1 LVFEF
6 VSDLGFS
13 GFEFWLFKNAAIK
26 YFVSNKK
33 KMRKIKAKVA
43 VGLSGGVDSSVAAA
57 LLSQQGYEVYGVTME
72 IYDGSV
78 DLQEAAKHACYGP
91 GEKEDVASAAAVCEK
106 LKIPF
111 QTIDLRR
118 EYKSL
123 VIDYF
128 KEQYLKGKTPNPC
141 VVCNQKLKFGFLLE
155 KARKAGLEFDYF
167 ATGHYAR
174 IVRRADRFLLKRAAD
189 RSKDQTY
196 FLYGLTAGQLAH
208 TLFPVGDLIKPRIRD
223 MARTLGLETADREE
237 SQDFID
243 GGDYSIL
250 FDPGEIK
257 AGEIVDEEDHVLG
270 RHRGIIYYTV
280 GQRRGLGIAS
290 HRPLYVKQIDAATNR
305 IIVSHHEHRSQGLV
319 AGDLNLI
326 GVDRI
331 DEPLEVQVKIRLR
344 HKEAD
349 ATVYPPEQNQTRI
362 IFKEPQ
368 MSVTPGQS
376 AVIYTDDMV
385 LGGGII
391 TAAL

>member
-1 LVFEF
+1 MNH
-6 VSDLGFS
+6 
-13 GFEFWLFKNAAIK
+13 KRI
-26 YFVSNKK
+26 
-33 KMRKIKAKVA
+33 KVA
-43 VGLSGGVDSSVAAA
+43 VGLSGGVDSSVAVA
-57 LLSQQGYEVYGVTME
+57 LLSEQGYRVCGITME

-78 DLQEAAKHACYGP
+78 NLQGAAKHACYGP
-91 GEKEDVASAAAVCEK
+91 GEKEDVESAAAVCEK

-111 QTIDLRR
+111 QVIDLRQ
-118 EYKSL
+118 EYKSV

-128 KEQYLKGKTPNPC
+128 KEEYLKGKTPNPC

-155 KARKAGLEFDYF
+155 KAQKTGLDFDYF

-174 IVRRADRFLLKRAAD
+174 IVRTGNRFLLKRAVD

-208 TLFPVGDLIKPRIRD
+208 TLFPVGNLMKQQVREI
-223 MARTLGLETADREE
+223 ACTLGLETADREE

-250 FDPGEIK
+250 FDPDEFT
-257 AGEIVDEEDHVLG
+257 AGEIVDEENHVLG
-270 RHRGIIYYTV
+270 RHRGIIHYTI
-280 GQRRGLGIAS
+280 GQRRGLGVAS
-290 HRPLYVKQIDAATNR
+290 HRPLYVKKIDAVTNR
-305 IIVSHHEHRSQGLV
+305 IIVSHHEHRSKGLV

-331 DEPLEVQVKIRLR
+331 DEPLQVQVKIRLR

-349 ATVYPPEQNQTRI
+349 ATIYPPDKNQSKI
-362 IFKEPQ
+362 LFKEPQ

-376 AVIYTDDMV
+376 AVIYADDTV

>member
-1 LVFEF
+1 
-6 VSDLGFS
+6 
-13 GFEFWLFKNAAIK
+13 
-26 YFVSNKK
+26 
-33 KMRKIKAKVA
+33 MKAKVA

-57 LLSQQGYEVYGVTME
+57 LLKKQGYGVCGITME
-72 IYDGSV
+72 IYDGAIH
-78 DLQEAAKHACYGP
+78 LQGAEKHACYGP
-91 GEKEDVASAAAVCEK
+91 GEKEDVKSAAAVCEK

-111 QTIDLRR
+111 KAIDLRQ
-118 EYKSL
+118 EYKSH

-128 KEQYLKGKTPNPC
+128 KQEYLKGKTPNPC
-141 VVCNQKLKFGFLLE
+141 VVCNQKLKFGFLIE
-155 KARKAGLEFDYF
+155 KAQKAGVDVDYF

-174 IVRRADRFLLKRAAD
+174 IVRTDNRFLLKRAVD

-196 FLYGLTAGQLAH
+196 FLYGLTAEQLAR
-208 TLFPVGDLIKPRIRD
+208 TFFPVGDLMKQKVRK
-223 MARTLGLETADREE
+223 MARTLGLATAEREE

-250 FDPGEIK
+250 FDSDEFK
-257 AGEIVDEEDHVLG
+257 AGEIVDAQNRILG
-270 RHRGIIYYTV
+270 RHRGIIHYTI

-290 HRPLYVKQIDAATNR
+290 HRPLYVNQIDAATNR
-305 IIVSHHEHRSQGLV
+305 IVVSHQESRSEGLV
-319 AGDLNLI
+319 IGELNLI
-326 GVDRI
+326 GIDRI

-349 ATVYPPEQNQTRI
+349 ATIYPPHKNQTKI

-376 AVIYTDDMV
+376 AVIYDDDTV

-391 TAAL
+391 EAAL